1 MSASGFTDWL
11 KIPSHVSTF
20 SVFAVENI
28 SWSGGHGKLLY
39 HDSYSIKMFGALDY
53 RWVAT
58 VWGPELAWSSN
69 YSLPRVATADS
80 TVGTSIVRLYFLWKC
95 SLFSF
100 LSFVFAKIRN
110 IDYWTIEIFNEMFAK
125 NVLAH
130 TLLYRL
136 YKGSYLQQTVNI
148 FFIVFLINS
157 SLSGKRVLHV
167 V

>member
-58 VWGPELAWSSN
+58 VWGPELAWCSN
-69 YSLPRVATADS
+69 YLLPGVATADS

-100 LSFVFAKIRN
+100 LSFVFLRKYEIL
-110 IDYWTIEIFNEMFAK
+110 IIGQSKFLTKCLQKMYWSILYCTDFTRALIFSK
-125 NVLAH
+125 QL
-130 TLLYRL
+130 TY
-136 YKGSYLQQTVNI
+136 
-148 FFIVFLINS
+148 S
-157 SLSGKRVLHV
+157 SKFS
-167 V
+167 

>member
-28 SWSGGHGKLLY
+28 SWSGVHGKLLY

-100 LSFVFAKIRN
+100 LSFVFLRKYEIL
-110 IDYWTIEIFNEMFAK
+110 IIGQSKFLTKCLQKMYWPILYCTNFTRALIFSK
-125 NVLAH
+125 QL
-130 TLLYRL
+130 TY
-136 YKGSYLQQTVNI
+136 
-148 FFIVFLINS
+148 S
-157 SLSGKRVLHV
+157 S
-167 V
+167 